1 MLEEG
6 VTACIPIYVGDDA
19 ESARADNKLERL
31 TLGVRIVQTGLQD
44 QLRFAVNGMAL
55 TVEPRNVRTYY
66 GGLVAYGVARA
77 GFPSRI
83 NTHYWFEFDIPVDQL
98 IQGENAVEITA
109 DRILKERIEDRVV
122 LHAELLIDYKQ
133 PPVTIGGQL

>member
-1 MLEEG
+1 M
-6 VTACIPIYVGDDA
+6 AW
-19 ESARADNKLERL
+19 
-31 TLGVRIVQTGLQD
+31 LGQV
-44 QLRFAVNGMAL
+44 
-55 TVEPRNVRTYY
+55 
-66 GGLVAYGVARA
+66 
-77 GFPSRI
+77 SRHI
-83 NTHYWFEFDIPVDQL
+83 NTHYWFELDIPVDQL

>member
-44 QLRFAVNGMAL
+44 QLRFAFNGMAL
-55 TVEPRNVRTYY
+55 TVEPRNVKTYY
-66 GGLVAYGVARA
+66 GGLVAYGVARV
-77 GFPSRI
+77 GFPP
-83 NTHYWFEFDIPVDQL
+83 HKYP
-98 IQGENAVEITA
+98 
-109 DRILKERIEDRVV
+109 
-122 LHAELLIDYKQ
+122 LL
-133 PPVTIGGQL
+133 V